1 MKKELSQVK
10 ENKTLSSLEIAEMVE
25 KRHNE
30 LLKDLRRYE
39 SYLNEGKI
47 PLVDFWQEST
57 YRDAKGEVRP
67 CYQITKKGCEFIAHK
82 MTGSKGTIFTARYI
96 NRFHDMEEK
105 LKNPTFTDN
114 RLEIARLIIQA
125 PESRISAI
133 KELYPEYF
141 SITSEKG
148 TLEYVSDIN
157 TSYAKWVEDYNING
171 DWIGDFPTVDI
182 YNNYVRYCLD
192 NRLVHMGKKL
202 FYHTLEND
210 FGLIPKQ
217 KANGHRY
224 FMSA

>member
-1 MKKELSQVK
+1 MKKELLQVK

-105 LKNPTFTDN
+105 LKNPTLTDN

-125 PESRISAI
+125 PESRVSAI

-141 SITSEKG
+141 SITSERG
-148 TLEYVSDIN
+148 TFEYISDLN
-157 TSYAKWVEDYNING
+157 TSYVKWIEDYNINRE
-171 DWIGDFPTVDI
+171 WIEECPTIDI

-192 NRLVHMGKKL
+192 NRFVHMGKKT
-202 FYHTLEND
+202 FYRTLEND
-210 FGLIPKQ
+210 FQLMRRQ
-217 KANGHRY
+217 KSNGHRY